1 MQSAAKI
8 VRENDFS
15 KEVKKRFIRP
25 KDGAEFYSMSRP
37 KLIKV
42 AMEAGAYYKIGEV
55 VLINMEILDSYL
67 ETYRVE
73 PVFR

>member
-1 MQSAAKI
+1 
-8 VRENDFS
+8 
-15 KEVKKRFIRP
+15 
-25 KDGAEFYSMSRP
+25 MSRP